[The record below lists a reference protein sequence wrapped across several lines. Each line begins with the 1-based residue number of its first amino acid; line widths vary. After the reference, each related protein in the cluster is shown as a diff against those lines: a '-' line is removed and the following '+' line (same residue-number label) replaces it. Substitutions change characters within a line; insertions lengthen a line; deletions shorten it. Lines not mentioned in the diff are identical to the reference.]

1 MEISLKYTDEKD
13 KSYGLAGLAVS
24 LFIYDSDEY
33 LSSLSLDDEVPVNFV
48 PGFYFV
54 SNPDFSAKEVWSHL
68 VKQYELFIAMT
79 VGNYL
84 CRQLVYKGKNVDPF
98 AKTELRKSVYEEGK
112 NVCSLEDDEIES
124 YFTREYSN
132 MQKVFS
138 HPGVQQVVRNFAE
151 KLEESRT
158 LSHDDIVS
166 ILRALQMM

>member
-1 MEISLKYTDEKD
+1 M
-13 KSYGLAGLAVS
+13 
-24 LFIYDSDEY
+24 
-33 LSSLSLDDEVPVNFV
+33 
-48 PGFYFV
+48 

-166 ILRALQMM
+166 ILKALQMM